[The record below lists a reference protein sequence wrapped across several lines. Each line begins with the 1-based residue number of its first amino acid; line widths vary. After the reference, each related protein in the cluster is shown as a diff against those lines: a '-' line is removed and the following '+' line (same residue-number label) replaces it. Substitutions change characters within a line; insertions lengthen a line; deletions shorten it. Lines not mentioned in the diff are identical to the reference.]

1 MFKDKINKL
10 VENATGFDVPQLEGK
25 HKMSRKKVLEALRFQ
40 KRWFEDYAN
49 DCNRAIDKIIVDNFT
64 IDERLD

>member
-10 VENATGFDVPQLEGK
+10 VENATGFDVPQLGGK
-25 HKMSRKKVLEALRFQ
+25 HKMSRKEVLEALKFQ
-40 KRWFEDYAN
+40 KIWFEDFAN
-49 DCNRAIDKIIVDNFT
+49 DCICTIDKIIVDNFT